1 MLISVSYFSRFRGYI
16 SFPFIFLLALSE
28 NMHLAG
34 RTPDE
39 EDLLLNDM
47 VDVVIDWMVEAVSFD
62 GLPTE

>member
-1 MLISVSYFSRFRGYI
+1 
-16 SFPFIFLLALSE
+16 
-28 NMHLAG
+28 MHLAG